1 MWSMQSSG
9 SVEPPYRVL
18 VSELQHVVLI
28 RDGRITR
35 VLEPG
40 RHRLRRSRD
49 RLWVETATPQALV
62 IPSQEILTSDG
73 ASVRVTVTSLVTV
86 ASPLVA
92 VRAGDWRSRWYLD
105 VQQALRAA
113 VTAAPLDELVADRT
127 GLDGRLRA
135 ALDPAASQ
143 LGLVLTGLALRD
155 LVVLG
160 EPRRQMAEVVAA
172 RLAGQASLERARGE
186 TAALRSLANAA
197 ALIKDNPALYKLRLL
212 QELSA
217 SSGNTFILDTDP
229 PVG

>member
-1 MWSMQSSG
+1 MWSMKAST
-9 SVEPPYRVL
+9 SVKPPFRML
-18 VSELQHVVLI
+18 VSELEHVVLL

-49 RLWVETATPQALV
+49 RLWIETATSQALV
-62 IPSQEILTSDG
+62 IPSQEVMTSDG
-73 ASVRVTVTSLVTV
+73 ASVRATVTSLVQV
-86 ASPLVA
+86 ASPVVA

-105 VQQALRAA
+105 VQQALRKA
-113 VTAAPLDELVADRT
+113 VTVAPLDELVSDRS
-127 GLDGRLRA
+127 
-135 ALDPAASQ
+135 ALDERLEVGLRPAAAE
-143 LGLVLTGLALRD
+143 LGLELKGLALRD

-197 ALIKDNPALYKLRLL
+197 ALIRDNPALYKLRLL
-212 QELSA
+212 QELTA
-217 SSGNTFILDTDP
+217 SSGNTFILDTEP
-229 PVG
+229 PIG